1 MMRYWGNWLGALSIM
16 GAMACDSDADQ
27 DETPT
32 ATSLTTSPGS
42 DSDSQTSGGTE
53 GGSTTGETS
62 GADSGPT
69 SLSGGGTSSG
79 GEPIEP
85 PVVFDFG
92 AFPDVDTSFCG
103 APDPTV
109 CDGDDDDPW
118 HAMGLNCPGGPQVDV
133 LPFTGRPDQLHVHA
147 GEFGSAGA
155 FPPREG
161 EKMVILSSGAAS
173 QWVSS
178 VGGTISTEYDDGFG
192 PGQTDLPNP
201 MTRTPVSAT
210 ETCADNPA
218 LVGTGDCSNTV
229 EVQYAQGGSA
239 YDIAFMSFSAEVPAN
254 TFGFT
259 YDFAFLSVEYPAW
272 YQSIYNDMY
281 VAWLESEAW
290 TGNISF
296 DEFGSPISLNAGF
309 LDFKDVPGGTFNDP
323 ECAAGCTAPELH
335 GTAAQG
341 HAATRWLTT
350 NAPVVPGETIGV
362 YFTIF
367 DLADSQLDSGVL
379 LDNWLWTCDGGPP
392 VTIPG

>member
-1 MMRYWGNWLGALSIM
+1 MMTKRAWLGVLALA
-16 GAMACDSDADQ
+16 GVVACDSAGEDKSAD
-27 DETPT
+27 TG
-32 ATSLTTSPGS
+32 LTTSPG
-42 DSDSQTSGGTE
+42 QTTATGTE
-53 GGSTTGETS
+53 GADTDDAAESTTG
-62 GADSGPT
+62 GAS
-69 SLSGGGTSSG
+69 GGTSSTG
-79 GEPIEP
+79 TPEPPIDP

-92 AFPDVDTSFCG
+92 AFPDVGAFCG
-103 APDPTV
+103 APNPV
-109 CDGDDDDPW
+109 SCDNEDDDPW
-118 HAMGLNCPGGPQVDV
+118 HAMGLNCPGGPQVEV
-133 LPFTGRPDQLHVHA
+133 SPFSGRPDQLHVHA
-147 GEFGSAGA
+147 GEFGNAGA

-173 QWVSS
+173 QWVST

-192 PGQTDLPNP
+192 PGQTDLPAP

-229 EVQYAQGGSA
+229 DVQYAQGGSA

-272 YQSIYNDMY
+272 YQSAFNDMY

-323 ECAAGCTAPELH
+323 ECAGGCTAPELH
-335 GTAAQG
+335 GTAVQG

-379 LDNWLWTCDGGPP
+379 LDNWLWTCEGGPP